1 VLIVFLL
8 GLLQLVPPLPPTPV
22 VTPPALA
29 TPRRP
34 KPVPTWDSCWQLDG
48 LCADAPDH
56 FRSKVCRRA
65 RRCFEQ
71 LEAL

>member
-1 VLIVFLL
+1 VLIVLL
-8 GLLQLVPPLPPTPV
+8 LELMRLLPPPLPP
-22 VTPPALA
+22 PAPA
-29 TPRRP
+29 APHRP
-34 KPVPTWDSCWQLDG
+34 APAPTWDTCWQLDG